1 MRAAESTDYDLV
13 VAARAGETWAAGA
26 LYRRHREMVVRF
38 ASRFEPGHDR
48 DDLVQDAFLMALG
61 SLDQIDHPELF
72 TSWLRAVVAR
82 TAATRFRR
90 TRRHAR
96 LRKRNTA
103 PLQQLASGAA
113 PPDVVAELDGIYRS
127 LESLPAEARV
137 VFILRRVER
146 MSTVEVAA
154 RLARSAAT
162 IKRRLVRAERLLDRR
177 LADVR
182 TSRIHTALGAS

>member
-1 MRAAESTDYDLV
+1 
-13 VAARAGETWAAGA
+13 
-26 LYRRHREMVVRF
+26 
-38 ASRFEPGHDR
+38 
-48 DDLVQDAFLMALG
+48 MALG
-61 SLDQIDHPELF
+61 NLDQIEHPELF
-72 TSWLRAVVAR
+72 TSWLRALVVR

-96 LRKRNTA
+96 LRRRNTV
-103 PLQQLASGAA
+103 PLQQLASGTA

-127 LESLPAEARV
+127 LECLPVEARV

-146 MSTVEVAA
+146 MSTAEVAA
-154 RLARSAAT
+154 RLARSMAT

-182 TSRIHTALGAS
+182 TPRVRDDGTPVV